1 MILYS
6 SFQFYKS
13 PYKDSFDLHHDLSI
27 YPMLSDKENKI
38 KVSLWKKNHDKACS
52 IKPPQSMFEKQFS
65 DAEFLIIQKKKKK
78 GN

>member
-1 MILYS
+1 M
-6 SFQFYKS
+6 
-13 PYKDSFDLHHDLSI
+13 
-27 YPMLSDKENKI
+27 
-38 KVSLWKKNHDKACS
+38 KKNHDKACS

>member
-1 MILYS
+1 
-6 SFQFYKS
+6 
-13 PYKDSFDLHHDLSI
+13 
-27 YPMLSDKENKI
+27 MLSDKENKI

-78 GN
+78 ETRAIRYNVLEYDQNTLKF